1 MVRFP
6 AAMKMTQPFKGANV
20 FMSRNLVPPEV
31 YNTLLDAF
39 KLNGAEI
46 FLCCDP
52 SRNGPSDFHVIASPD
67 HVRIFLSILTAI
79 EYIYCSLQEIC
90 SYSLCILQE
99 KFEDLKAKGCNLIG
113 EIEPF
118 SGLI

>member
-1 MVRFP
+1 
-6 AAMKMTQPFKGANV
+6 MKTATQLFKGANV

-31 YNTLLDAF
+31 FDTLLDTF

-52 SRNGPSDFHVIASPD
+52 SRSGPSDFHVIASPL
-67 HVRIFLSILTAI
+67 HVRILFRFLTAI
-79 EYIYCSLQEIC
+79 AYTFGGKIFALNSFCN
-90 SYSLCILQE
+90 LQE

-113 EIEPF
+113 E
-118 SGLI
+118 LRLV

>member
-1 MVRFP
+1 
-6 AAMKMTQPFKGANV
+6 MKTATQLFKGANV

-31 YNTLLDAF
+31 FDTLLDTF

-52 SRNGPSDFHVIASPD
+52 SRNGPSDFHVIASPL
-67 HVRIFLSILTAI
+67 HVYTSSSHFLLLRKSALNSIWGF
-79 EYIYCSLQEIC
+79 
-90 SYSLCILQE
+90 LQE

-113 EIEPF
+113 EMRF
-118 SGLI
+118 FVCLLFLSL

>member
-31 YNTLLDAF
+31 FNALLDAI

-79 EYIYCSLQEIC
+79 EYIYTAGNVLLFCCVFCRRNSR
-90 SYSLCILQE
+90 IL
-99 KFEDLKAKGCNLIG
+99 KLRVVI
-113 EIEPF
+113 
-118 SGLI
+118 